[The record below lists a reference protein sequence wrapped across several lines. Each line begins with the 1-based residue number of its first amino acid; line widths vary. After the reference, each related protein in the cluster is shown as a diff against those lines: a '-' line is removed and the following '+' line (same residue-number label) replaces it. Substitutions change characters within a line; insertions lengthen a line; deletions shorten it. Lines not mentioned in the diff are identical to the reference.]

1 MTRVRELKT
10 RDLSV
15 EIGLLDF
22 DLETIGFYHDVLNPG
37 TAEPKSNSYRTVD
50 SEAFARI
57 MRCGAILL
65 IFFAFTTA
73 SAPPSQAADSEIA
86 ERNLRKSSLVAAKK
100 RQEKDGEAVTVV
112 ASTYGRAPAVSRPT
126 GWPRVVHAGLV
137 AQHSR
142 VSVKCFKPKL
152 IGLLRQVERHYG
164 KKPIITSGYRS
175 PAHNRRVRGAKRS
188 LHMKCTA
195 ADIQV
200 PGIGKATLA
209 RYLRG
214 LPGRGGVGLYCR
226 SRSVHIDIGAKRQWY
241 WGCGRKKSRGKS

>member
-1 MTRVRELKT
+1 MARVRELKT

-15 EIGLLDF
+15 EIGLFDL
-22 DLETIGFYHDVLNPG
+22 DLETIGIYCDVLNPG
-37 TAEPKSNSYRTVD
+37 TAEPKSNSYRIMD

-57 MRCGAILL
+57 VRCGAILL
-65 IFFAFTTA
+65 LFFAFTNA
-73 SAPPSQAADSEIA
+73 STPASQAADRQFPEHNLFKSE
-86 ERNLRKSSLVAAKK
+86 LVAAEK
-100 RQEKDGEAVTVV
+100 RQENDGEAVTVV
-112 ASTYGRAPAVSRPT
+112 ASTFGRAPAVSRQT

-152 IGLLRQVERHYG
+152 IGLLRQVERYYG

>member
-1 MTRVRELKT
+1 MKT
-10 RDLSV
+10 HDLSIR
-15 EIGLLDF
+15 IGAL
-22 DLETIGFYHDVLNPG
+22 GFSPEATGLYFNALNPNI
-37 TAEPKSNSYRTVD
+37 AEPKSNSYR
-50 SEAFARI
+50 SMSAAAFARI
-57 MRCGAILL
+57 MRCAAFLL
-65 IFFAFTTA
+65 LFFAFTNA
-73 SAPPSQAADSEIA
+73 STPASLAAD
-86 ERNLRKSSLVAAKK
+86 RQFPGHNLLKADLVAAKN
-100 RQEKDGEAVTVV
+100 RQEKDGETVTVV
-112 ASTYGRAPAVSRPT
+112 ASTYGRTPAVSRQT
-126 GWPRVVHAGLV
+126 SWPRIVHAGLV

-175 PAHNRRVRGAKRS
+175 PAHNRRVRGARRS

-200 PGIGKATLA
+200 PGVGKASLA

-226 SRSVHIDIGAKRQWY
+226 SRSVHIDIGQKRQWY
-241 WGCGRKKSRGKS
+241 WGCGKKKRRKNS